1 MKSAVNL
8 ARILVGFLFIVSGFI
23 KLNDPVGFSFKL
35 EEYFSSTVLDL
46 PVFEPH
52 ALSIALIVVILEV
65 VLGVALLL
73 GFKVGLTVWTLLAT
87 IVFFTFLTLYS
98 AVTGK
103 VTDCG
108 CFGDALKLTPWQSFY
123 KDLVLLILILILVW
137 KQNHISP
144 WLSKKIQYG
153 VGILALAAS
162 MAFANHVLNH
172 LPWID
177 FRPYKIGASIPEGMN
192 IPADAP
198 KPVVEYSW
206 VFEVNGQE
214 KMFVTDGSYPK
225 VEGKFIRVDTREIV
239 AGYEP
244 PIHDF
249 SLERSGN
256 DYTESLLQEEKLL
269 MIVSYDID
277 KSFKPAFSEIADLVD
292 LAIYSGYKVIGLSA
306 SSSEKVDTIKSEF
319 GLDFPFYFA
328 DQTAIKTIVRSNP
341 AVLLLDK
348 GVILNK
354 VHYNDLD
361 KLIKSKK

>member
-1 MKSAVNL
+1 MKNL
-8 ARILVGFLFIVSGFI
+8 VFVSRWIVGILFLISGFI
-23 KLNDPVGFSFKL
+23 KLNDPIGFSFKL
-35 EEYFSSTVLDL
+35 EEYFSPAVLDL
-46 PVFEPH
+46 AFLSPL
-52 ALSIALIVVILEV
+52 ALTIALFVVILEV
-65 VLGVALLL
+65 LLGVTLLI
-73 GFKVGLTVWTLLAT
+73 GLQVKATVWTLLGT

-108 CFGDALKLTPWQSFY
+108 CFGDALKLTPWQSFF
-123 KDLVLLILILILVW
+123 KDLVLLVLILILVW
-137 KQNHISP
+137 KQKLITSQFP
-144 WLSKKIQYG
+144 KKIQ
-153 VGILALAAS
+153 VGIGFLALAAS
-162 MAFANHVLNH
+162 IGFAHHVLNH

-177 FRPYKIGASIPEGMN
+177 FRPYKIGASIPDGIK

-206 VFEVNGQE
+206 IFEVNGQE
-214 KMFVTDGSYPK
+214 KTFVTTGSYPK
-225 VEGKFIRVDTREIV
+225 VNGKFIKVNTREIA

-249 SLERSGN
+249 SLERSGK
-256 DYTESLLQEEKLL
+256 DYTESLMQEEKLL
-269 MIVSYDID
+269 MIVTYDLD
-277 KSFKPAFSEIADLVD
+277 KSFKPAFSEIADLAD
-292 LAIYSGYKVIGLSA
+292 LAIYSGYKVIGLTA
-306 SSSEKVDTIKSEF
+306 SSPEKVVDLKSEF

-354 VHYNDLD
+354 VHYNDLN
-361 KLIKSKK
+361 KLIKPKK